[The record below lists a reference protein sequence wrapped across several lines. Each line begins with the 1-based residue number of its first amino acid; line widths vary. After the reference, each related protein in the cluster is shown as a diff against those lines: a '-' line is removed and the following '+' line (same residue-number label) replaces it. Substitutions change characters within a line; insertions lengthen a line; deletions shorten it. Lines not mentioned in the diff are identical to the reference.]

1 MKVISVLNNSA
12 LVASDNSGIEYVLV
26 GKGISFQK
34 HVGDIVDMSKTEKQF
49 IKNTHNTNELFEL
62 FGEIPEKYFEITCS
76 IVRYANKK
84 LNTPLNNSIYITLF
98 DHINSAVERYESK
111 IHLNFSM
118 TSEIKMLYPKEFE
131 IAQWALDYVNATLN
145 VELPNDEC
153 GFISIHLINATSQ
166 EGNITKTKKVLNIA
180 KDIGNIVSDMY
191 LDEVHEDSMSYSRFA
206 THLKYFAIRCLG
218 NNQISEDKTISLSF
232 DNQALNRCMPCIK
245 KIDDYLNDTYGI
257 SVKQNEK
264 DYLIL
269 HLCRLLT
276 K

>member
-12 LVASDNSGIEYVLV
+12 LVASDNSGVEYVLI

-34 HVGDIVDMSKTEKQF
+34 HVGDIVDMSKIEKQF

-62 FGEIPEKYFEITCS
+62 FCEIPEKYFEITCS

-84 LNTPLNNSIYITLF
+84 LNISLNNSIYITLF

-111 IHLNFSM
+111 ICLNFSM
-118 TSEIKMLYPKEFE
+118 TSEVKMLYPKEFE
-131 IAQWALDYVNATLN
+131 IAQWALDYVNATLDI
-145 VELPNDEC
+145 ELPDDEC

-180 KDIGNIVSDMY
+180 KDIGNIVSHMY
-191 LDEVHEDSMSYSRFA
+191 LDEIHEESMSYSRFA
-206 THLKYFAIRCLG
+206 THLKYFAIRCLS
-218 NNQISEDKTISLSF
+218 NDQISEDNTVSLSF
-232 DNQALNRCMPCIK
+232 DNQVFHKCLPCIH
-245 KIDDYLNDTYGI
+245 KIENYLNDTYGI
-257 SVKQNEK
+257 SIKQNEK